1 MANSQRT
8 AGKTEGN
15 RKCPQDLWQFKKK
28 KKKEEKE
35 NKPLPQREKRIMSR
49 LPILFTPFHSLS
61 LSCGRFVISILF
73 SNDFPPLI
81 AHLFLVFTVQF
92 SPLQRS
98 DRVINMSKHFARYP

>member
-8 AGKTEGN
+8 SGKTEGN
-15 RKCPQDLWQFKKK
+15 RKCPQVLQQEEKKARK
-28 KKKEEKE
+28 KE
-35 NKPLPQREKRIMSR
+35 NKPLPQREKRIMS
-49 LPILFTPFHSLS
+49 LASLSPFHSLS

-92 SPLQRS
+92 SPFHRNDATGL
-98 DRVINMSKHFARYP
+98 